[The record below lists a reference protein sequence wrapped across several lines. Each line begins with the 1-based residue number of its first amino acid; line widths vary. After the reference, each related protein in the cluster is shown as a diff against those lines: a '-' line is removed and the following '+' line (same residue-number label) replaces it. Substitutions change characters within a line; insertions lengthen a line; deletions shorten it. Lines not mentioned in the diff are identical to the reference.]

1 MVGRTGCFLCFFF
14 CCCCC
19 WWLVL
24 VFLFWFFCFGFVVSW
39 VFCMSYVELQ
49 VTSNFSFRI
58 GGSHPEELID
68 HAADLRYDAIALTDR
83 NTFAG
88 IVRAYVIAKERGIR
102 FIPACRLDL
111 L

>member
-1 MVGRTGCFLCFFF
+1 
-14 CCCCC
+14 
-19 WWLVL
+19 
-24 VFLFWFFCFGFVVSW
+24 
-39 VFCMSYVELQ
+39 MSYVELQ

-88 IVRAYVIAKERGIR
+88 IVRAYVIAKDRGIR
-102 FIPACRLDL
+102 FIPACLLFLKVGPCLLAYLNDKASYSRLLTKHTRGNL
-111 L
+111 LAEK